1 MNYLAHALEVLEDP
15 WQVAG
20 TALPDWLRAS
30 SPRVRL
36 RPASLALLPPQPSC
50 WKWLALGLRRHW
62 AQDQWFHLHPPFVS
76 LCAVARRELEQQLH
90 LPHAHALSF
99 LAHLLVELLLDA
111 ALISQ
116 EPQLAQRY
124 YQALDQI
131 EPQEVAR
138 FVQHLTDR
146 ECPALA
152 GFVER
157 FRRVRFLY
165 DYLDDQ
171 LLWFRSSQ
179 VLARVGLSLPSAPPG
194 CLGTLRRLVEQG
206 REQLLAP
213 ALLSQEPGLDGP
225 ARPGSV

>member
-30 SPRVRL
+30 SPKVRL
-36 RPASLALLPPQPSC
+36 RPAQLALLPPQPSC
-50 WKWLALGLRRHW
+50 WNRLALGLRMLW
-62 AQDQWFHLHPPFVS
+62 TQDQHFHAHGPFVS
-76 LCAVARRELEQQLH
+76 LCAAARQELEQQLS
-90 LPHAHALSF
+90 LPNAHALSF

-111 ALISQ
+111 ALIGHD
-116 EPQLAQRY
+116 PQLAQRY

-138 FVQHLTDR
+138 FVQHLTGR

-165 DYLDDQ
+165 DYLDDR

-179 VLARVGLSLPSAPPG
+179 VLARVGISLPTAPPS

-206 REQLLAP
+206 REQLLVP
-213 ALLSQEPGLDGP
+213 ALLSKEPDLDDP
-225 ARPGSV
+225 AWSESV